1 MNPILTLENVALG
14 YSGKRVLTDISFS
27 AFPGELISVAGPN
40 GSGKTTLLKAMTKII
55 KPEKGNICL
64 HGRNITDI
72 SSKELARKIAVTR
85 QSPQAPAMTV
95 EEYVLLGR
103 LPFFR
108 KYQFFE
114 TEKDLSAA
122 RKYMELTGI
131 LHLEKNRV
139 DEISEGERQLASMA
153 RALCQEPALLL
164 LDEPTS
170 NLDIARQAAVLE
182 LIHRLKQTLSIA
194 VIMVIHDLNL
204 ASEYSDRMIMLS
216 RESGGIYLMGTPGET
231 LTEKSVRDVYH
242 AEVTVSSNP
251 VSGKPRLFINR
262 SGIDHSGIDY
272 SGSDQSRNS

>member
-1 MNPILTLENVALG
+1 MNPILALENVALG
-14 YSGKRVLTDISFS
+14 YSGKRVLSGISFF
-27 AFPGELISVAGPN
+27 ANPGELISVAGPN

-55 KPEKGNICL
+55 KPEKGDIRL
-64 HGRNITDI
+64 HGRNINDM
-72 SSKELARKIAVTR
+72 SNKELARKIAVTR
-85 QSPQAPAMTV
+85 QSSQAPAMTV

-103 LPFFR
+103 LPFLG

-114 TEKDLSAA
+114 TEKDVSTA

-131 LHLEKNRV
+131 SHLHEARV

-170 NLDIARQAAVLE
+170 NLDIARQAWILE

-204 ASEYSDRMIMLS
+204 ASEYSDRMILLS
-216 RESGGIYLMGTPGET
+216 RETGGIYRMGTPAET
-231 LTEKSVRDVYH
+231 LTEETVREVYH
-242 AEVTVSSNP
+242 ASVAVSKNP
-251 VSGKPRLFINR
+251 VSGNPRLFINR
-262 SGIDHSGIDY
+262 SGINIPW
-272 SGSDQSRNS
+272 DQ